1 MYKLTIGVV
10 ASALFASS
18 AFAQQT
24 SGDDVFIGGD
34 ASVTGTVI
42 DGAVIST
49 AIGDETEANARV
61 GAIIGANIGG
71 AANVSGSVETGGLLA
86 VATGDNSVANAAVGV
101 VDGGVDIS
109 GALDVLSLIHI

>member
-10 ASALFASS
+10 ASALFVSS
-18 AFAQQT
+18 ALAQQT

-34 ASVTGTVI
+34 ASVTGTVVN
-42 DGAVIST
+42 GGVIST

-61 GAIIGANIGG
+61 GAITGASIGG
-71 AANVSGSVETGGLLA
+71 PANVSGTVENGGLLA

-101 VDGGVDIS
+101 VNGGVDIT
-109 GALDVLSLIHI
+109 GALDLSLIHI